1 MRDEE
6 STAVSER
13 KDSRRDIPAIVDRY
27 LKGESVDS
35 IAADNLVSRRTI
47 YNWML
52 AGLGE
57 ERYHQVVT
65 ECLVARVADADQEL
79 AAARLSKDPVRV
91 SAARE
96 ACRFARTDLERRRPK
111 LYGVKQ
117 EVEHTVAPVLNIVL
131 LDRPS
136 GAVVDVTPVA
146 VLEPKVVVGVENKEK
161 KNGEG

>member
-1 MRDEE
+1 MRDQEG
-6 STAVSER
+6 TAVSER
-13 KDSRRDIPAIVDRY
+13 EDSRRDIPAIVERY
-27 LKGESVDS
+27 LRGESVDA
-35 IAADNLVSRRTI
+35 IAADNGACRRTI

-57 ERYHQVVT
+57 ERYHEVVT
-65 ECLVARVADADQEL
+65 QCLVARVADADQEL

-117 EVEHTVAPVLNIVL
+117 EVEHVVAPSINFVL
-131 LDRPS
+131 LERPS
-136 GAVVDVTPVA
+136 IDVTPVA
-146 VLEPKVVVGVENKEK
+146 VLEEKVVVVGEKEK
-161 KNGEG
+161 QGE